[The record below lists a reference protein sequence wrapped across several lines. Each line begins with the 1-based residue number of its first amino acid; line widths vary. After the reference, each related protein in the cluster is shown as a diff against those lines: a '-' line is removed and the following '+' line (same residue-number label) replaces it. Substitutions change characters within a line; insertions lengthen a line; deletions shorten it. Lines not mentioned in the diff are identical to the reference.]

1 MPLKLLVVED
11 EPSFRQGIINMV
23 DWNDYGVQ
31 IMGEAENGREA
42 LECMLQEKPDLVLTD
57 ITMPVMNGLELISEA
72 KVAGLDFYAVLL
84 TGYDEFQY
92 AQEAIKLGV
101 EDYLLKPCMP
111 QDILRVIMKIKQK
124 KELEEQKGRRIDDLS
139 HSWNKNIPLLKAQ
152 VLSGWIKLAPLPLED
167 RADMMQEF
175 GIALGQQDGIQVGAV
190 RLEQPRQKA
199 ANWSVQDA
207 ELFRYAAL
215 NITYESL
222 KDVYVGRLETF
233 VYQDDIV
240 WVGGPLSHQGSS
252 GGLRLSDGLQLVQS
266 NLRRYLQHTASL
278 AVSSASHNIMTLHLA
293 YQEVSQAM
301 SARFYRGRGG
311 IYMYTESDA
320 ADPEQLLHDHP
331 YLDQTEKNLLLQLQN
346 ESYEQSVDT
355 LEEWLSYLR
364 QNPHHTKEE
373 VNLRASN
380 LVWELQKWMR
390 ERYTASP
397 DWPGD
402 LVPADQLAKL
412 ETLDDVASVLQRTL
426 QQIVGVLSQKVLHRT
441 VQATLDLIKAKYA
454 TNLTLDSASKE
465 VFVSNS
471 YLSSLFKQELG
482 INFLDY
488 LHQYRVEKAKEYLRQ
503 QYKIYAVAK
512 LVGYQ
517 EERHFSSTFKKWTG
531 MTPTQYQKNY
541 PVAH

>member
-1 MPLKLLVVED
+1 M
-11 EPSFRQGIINMV
+11 
-23 DWNDYGVQ
+23 
-31 IMGEAENGREA
+31 
-42 LECMLQEKPDLVLTD
+42 
-57 ITMPVMNGLELISEA
+57 
-72 KVAGLDFYAVLL
+72 LL

-152 VLSGWIKLAPLPLED
+152 VLSGWVKLAPLPLED
-167 RADMMQEF
+167 RGGMMQEL
-175 GIALGQQDGIQVGAV
+175 GMALKQQDGIQVGGL
-190 RLEQPRQKA
+190 RLEKPQHKA
-199 ANWSVQDA
+199 ADWSGQDA

-222 KDVYVGRLETF
+222 KDVYGGQLEVF

-240 WVGGPLSHQGSS
+240 WIGCPARHPAHSS
-252 GGLRLSDGLQLVQS
+252 CQRLTDGLQLVQS
-266 NLRRYLQHTASL
+266 NLGRYLQHTASL
-278 AVSSASHNIMTLHLA
+278 AVSTASHCMMTLHVA

-301 SARFYRGRGG
+301 AERYYRGRGG
-311 IYMYTESDA
+311 IYMYTEA
-320 ADPEQLLHDHP
+320 CATDPELLQHGHP
-331 YLDQTEKNLLLQLQN
+331 YLDQMEKNLLLQLQN

-355 LEEWLSYLR
+355 LEEWLGYLR
-364 QNPHHTKEE
+364 QHPHYSKEE

-390 ERYTASP
+390 ERYASSP
-397 DWPGD
+397 EWPGEIM
-402 LVPADQLAKL
+402 PADQLSNL

-426 QQIVGVLSQKVLHRT
+426 QQIVGILSQKVLHRT

-454 TNLTLDSASKE
+454 TNLTLDSTSKE

-503 QYKIYAVAK
+503 QYKVYAVAK

-531 MTPTQYQKNY
+531 MTPTQFQKNY